1 MSPPQAP
8 HILVVN
14 DHASTRRALV
24 AIFRRKGCRVD
35 AVATLAEGLAL
46 LDPPPCCI
54 ILDLLLPDGG
64 GEWILVKVRQECPQ
78 TRVFVTTACLDRQ
91 RLQAVR
97 ALGPEALLIEPV
109 HQADR
114 RRRAQP
120 SAPVTSPLAPA
131 LAHPMK
137 AFRN

>member
-1 MSPPQAP
+1 MAMSACDQYPLTINIARIALFPAVAQQPKGVDDAESRDMSPPQAP

-64 GEWILVKVRQECPQ
+64 GEWILVK
-78 TRVFVTTACLDRQ
+78 
-91 RLQAVR
+91 
-97 ALGPEALLIEPV
+97 
-109 HQADR
+109 
-114 RRRAQP
+114 
-120 SAPVTSPLAPA
+120 
-131 LAHPMK
+131 
-137 AFRN
+137 